1 MGDDDDGWNEEVEEE
16 DENDPDEV
24 CTVAS
29 VAASSLGVGWPRA
42 RGRSRDRKPT
52 PATTSKG
59 DKNKDL
65 KKGSSGHDGGNHP
78 NDSSS
83 VRGPL
88 RSADRDEGMH
98 NNGTKG
104 KEIKQDS
111 SGHDGGVHP
120 NDSSSVGGALRPT
133 DHDEG
138 THSKNKKT
146 KKAHRPDPPEDPPA
160 SSGTS
165 SDSDNSEVNPLPPAR
180 APSTERKRR
189 TKEAIDVKVPSFPTI
204 AKLAAYK
211 LTMLENVVC
220 ASGREDHQ
228 NVAKW
233 ILHVEKKGTKLEDL
247 ADRGV
252 GFSTLDPNSLQPS
265 HQLWR
270 ES

>member
-1 MGDDDDGWNEEVEEE
+1 MGDDDDEWNEEGEEE
-16 DENDPDEV
+16 EEHDPDEV
-24 CTVAS
+24 STVSS
-29 VAASSLGVGWPRA
+29 VAASSLGVGWPCA
-42 RGRSRDRKPT
+42 RGRSRERKPT

-59 DKNKDL
+59 DKSKDL

-83 VRGPL
+83 VCGPL
-88 RSADRDEGMH
+88 RSADHDECTH
-98 NNGTKG
+98 KKG
-104 KEIKQDS
+104 KKEKEAKKDS

-120 NDSSSVGGALRPT
+120 NDSSSVGGARRPT

-138 THSKNKKT
+138 THEKNKK
-146 KKAHRPDPPEDPPA
+146 AHKPDPPDDPPA

-189 TKEAIDVKVPSFPTI
+189 TKEALKVEVPSFPTI

-233 ILHVEKKGTKLEDL
+233 ILHVERKGTTLKDL
-247 ADRGV
+247 ADPGA
-252 GFSTLDPNSLQPS
+252 GFSAKSLQPS
-265 HQLWR
+265 HQVRR